1 MNYRIYGD
9 PTKGV
14 AAQAAT
20 FSVNPHNFPITFLY
34 TVPAKY
40 LGISGEC
47 KMAEND
53 KIPQVQDDENEL
65 EQKGKDGD
73 LNNEIE
79 SETVLSDF
87 LHAMGFKNTK
97 KEKKTKDKQE
107 EVPRDG
113 EMTESVEEEESEHE
127 VMVAPERR
135 IRRRWPLGVFGAMAL
150 GGAALGIYHSLPM
163 LQEPKPPAPNVVA
176 TYNEQ
181 KITIEELKNFIAVEG
196 AKEREHMLCPTHG
209 YDHSKCDATEECEI
223 HPVDSLE
230 GYQEMVSKMASEQ
243 MILNWA
249 KEKGITGREE
259 VQHNMEDLLNDAT
272 VEQYMSQLHEE
283 NVSPESI
290 SKTEVQQY
298 YSENQDKFK
307 GKSLDESEE
316 EIRKTLASEKDG
328 SFFETYFEELKK
340 TSGLQVNYDVLEV
353 NTPTKEEISDYYEQN
368 KEKYQTSASA
378 DYSEIKIADGKMDT
392 ATEAVRK
399 IRSGESLENIAG
411 SFGKDKKVFKN
422 SIDLSSDTELGK
434 TIATMKEGEISEPIE
449 NEDGSISII
458 KVNQKKEGGVKK
470 LSEVTKEIE
479 NILLQENIDKEYT
492 TRKNDTL
499 FVVHSRRYTLGDF
512 YKEFQELS
520 EEYRSK
526 FSTFE
531 KKKKLVEQMIA
542 KELLLEKSTDGADDG
557 ENSHSFEELQVQ
569 YLYQVMHQ
577 ETVDTNLDE
586 PTEEEIKQYYEE
598 NKESLVTPASV
609 ELSLIWIS
617 QGENGEKKEQA
628 KTSAE
633 EAYGLLKE
641 GKDFAEVAKQYSE
654 DTSAENGGQIT
665 GQIYKNHLA
674 EPLAEAAFSLNE
686 NEFSNVIEYQNAF
699 YILLVRSKS
708 AEELKP
714 LEELSD
720 AIKSHLNEQA
730 HDKLSE
736 ELSQQILND
745 ADLKIYD
752 RTLKKMLTET

>member
-1 MNYRIYGD
+1 
-9 PTKGV
+9 
-14 AAQAAT
+14 
-20 FSVNPHNFPITFLY
+20 
-34 TVPAKY
+34 
-40 LGISGEC
+40 
-47 KMAEND
+47 MAEND

-113 EMTESVEEEESEHE
+113 EMTESVEEEESEPEHE
-127 VMVAPERR
+127 IMVVPEQRT
-135 IRRRWPLGVFGAMAL
+135 RRRWPLGVFGAMAL

-163 LQEPKPPAPNVVA
+163 LQEPKPPAPDVVA
-176 TYNEQ
+176 TYNDQ
-181 KITIEELKNFIAVEG
+181 KITIEELKNFIAAEG

-328 SFFETYFEELKK
+328 SFFETYFEDLKK

-392 ATEAVRK
+392 AT
-399 IRSGESLENIAG
+399 
-411 SFGKDKKVFKN
+411 
-422 SIDLSSDTELGK
+422 
-434 TIATMKEGEISEPIE
+434 
-449 NEDGSISII
+449 
-458 KVNQKKEGGVKK
+458 
-470 LSEVTKEIE
+470 
-479 NILLQENIDKEYT
+479 
-492 TRKNDTL
+492 
-499 FVVHSRRYTLGDF
+499 
-512 YKEFQELS
+512 
-520 EEYRSK
+520 
-526 FSTFE
+526 
-531 KKKKLVEQMIA
+531 
-542 KELLLEKSTDGADDG
+542 
-557 ENSHSFEELQVQ
+557 
-569 YLYQVMHQ
+569 
-577 ETVDTNLDE
+577 
-586 PTEEEIKQYYEE
+586 
-598 NKESLVTPASV
+598 
-609 ELSLIWIS
+609 
-617 QGENGEKKEQA
+617 
-628 KTSAE
+628 
-633 EAYGLLKE
+633 
-641 GKDFAEVAKQYSE
+641 
-654 DTSAENGGQIT
+654 
-665 GQIYKNHLA
+665 
-674 EPLAEAAFSLNE
+674 
-686 NEFSNVIEYQNAF
+686 
-699 YILLVRSKS
+699 
-708 AEELKP
+708 
-714 LEELSD
+714 
-720 AIKSHLNEQA
+720 
-730 HDKLSE
+730 
-736 ELSQQILND
+736 
-745 ADLKIYD
+745 
-752 RTLKKMLTET
+752 